1 MGTGNRPNLV
11 SRQRLDLLDVERL
24 RDSIYNDREF
34 VDAGLM
40 GPCEG
45 VLSTCEITFEDVD
58 VTTKLLRFGEM
69 VLCGYKNLGAARDLS
84 SGFVVPFIPTA
95 PQQNQ
100 TTVNIAT
107 YEGGSGGV
115 LWWRAGLIPSDLGN
129 RRQWQPGFPIGRA
142 VAINTMLRSR
152 VYFGVSASFAS
163 PPAGGETWYR
173 LGRFVYPEGGPPVVT
188 LCHAY
193 DVGFADSP
201 TIARA
206 KFLGQSM
213 LDNRASGSNDGRSYG
228 IARALTVLS
237 NVIMAIKDRDHS
249 WDLET
254 MEVTTAG
261 AEDLLART
269 YRGLKQLDDDLVATD
284 ATVTALTE
292 SVQVLQDASESL
304 GNRVTEL
311 ESKNT
316 TRTKV
321 VWTAEVASDGT
332 ISKQA
337 GDVTGFG
344 SVSVTPGPTGVFDID
359 FPLSLSVQ
367 VAHVMERPATLAAY
381 GRKTVTWVN
390 DGKLR
395 VSFWNASDVAAYCA
409 FNVLVTGNF

>member
-24 RDSIYNDREF
+24 RDSIYNDREL

-45 VLSTCEITFEDVD
+45 VLSTCEIAFEDVD

-254 MEVTTAG
+254 MEITVAG

-269 YRGLKQLDDDLVATD
+269 YRGLKQLDDDLTALD
-284 ATVTALTE
+284 ATVTIGHGERLN
-292 SVQVLQDASESL
+292 VLEDASESL
-304 GNRVTEL
+304 GNRVTVL
-311 ESKNT
+311 EDAAT
-316 TRTKV
+316 VRTRIA
-321 VWTAEVASDGT
+321 WAAEIAFDGT
-332 ISKQA
+332 ITKQM
-337 GDVTGFG
+337 GDILGNTT
-344 SVSVTPGPTGVFDID
+344 VSVVRSPTGTYTITF
-359 FPLSLSVQ
+359 SLAVNP
-367 VAHVMERPATLAAY
+367 AIAIVMERPTTLDQY
-381 GRKTVTWVN
+381 GRKTVTWTSSVE
-390 DGKLR
+390 LV
-395 VSFWNASDVAAYCA
+395 VSFFNASGADANCA
-409 FNVLVTGNF
+409 FTIIVTN